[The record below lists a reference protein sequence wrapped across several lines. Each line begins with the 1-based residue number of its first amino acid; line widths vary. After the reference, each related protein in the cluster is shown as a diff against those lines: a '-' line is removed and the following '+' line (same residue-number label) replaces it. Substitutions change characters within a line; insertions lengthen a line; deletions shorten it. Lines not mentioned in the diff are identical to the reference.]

1 MFTRFPRSSD
11 QIPSSSS
18 QYCETPPSRPGAS
31 DDSVFGYATDAS
43 TNLFLPSP
51 DNIQSFNAF
60 GIPEDAF
67 INQQNNHSYQ
77 EASFTYQLSNSA
89 PTVPDLPVTAPIVSD
104 QPTGVSLAPEQPTVT
119 FLTPEHPTGSM
130 SEQPSAAPMPPNV
143 LFQLVGQYS
152 SPLKSSQPQ
161 QTGGGEHSELG
172 IAPTLLS
179 NNAPGHEPGSSVD
192 GPAPM
197 LDDLP
202 PSDPEL
208 SSEESSDDERARAE
222 TPTPEPRALRSG
234 KAKVNL
240 ARVATGMQE
249 AGATAGSPMM
259 KYSE

>member
-1 MFTRFPRSSD
+1 MTR
-11 QIPSSSS
+11 
-18 QYCETPPSRPGAS
+18 TTLPPAVSA
-31 DDSVFGYATDAS
+31 VFG
-43 TNLFLPSP
+43 L
-51 DNIQSFNAF
+51 Q
-60 GIPEDAF
+60 
-67 INQQNNHSYQ
+67 
-77 EASFTYQLSNSA
+77 NSA
-89 PTVPDLPVTAPIVSD
+89 T
-104 QPTGVSLAPEQPTVT
+104 T
-119 FLTPEHPTGSM
+119 FCMIGGEARLDH
-130 SEQPSAAPMPPNV
+130 NDC
-143 LFQLVGQYS
+143 QLVGQYS